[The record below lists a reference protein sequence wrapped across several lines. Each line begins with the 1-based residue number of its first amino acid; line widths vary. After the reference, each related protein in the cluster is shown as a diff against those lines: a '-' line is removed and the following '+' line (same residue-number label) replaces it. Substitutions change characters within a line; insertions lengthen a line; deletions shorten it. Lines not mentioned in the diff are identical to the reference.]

1 MADTSKNIHPWVRA
15 ESETRFGLYWAGISS
30 TPWREQEKRWFSRFL
45 ELFVNGAAQTGLLP
59 CFFLE
64 TRAIHLHCLKSFLKE
79 SAEFRALTVISRRP
93 WEPLPEEFSA
103 EEAEL
108 LRRQEKPFALENY
121 LGGQAQ
127 WFRNFPAG
135 KVIPAYFGLGGATM
149 LFIPPDPATAPPP
162 VDFPPGVKN
171 SPHFRE
177 LFARGNPV
185 EDLKYLL
192 LLKHK
197 ALAALKKAFSRGS
210 ESSQLLEA
218 VPVLVP
224 RLRSQ
229 DFFSLEQEVLDVL
242 FEASPIYL
250 AESPEDRGILL
261 ASAKPVDEMLAAL
274 VETVNAELAGA
285 KSEESVQ

>member
-1 MADTSKNIHPWVRA
+1 MPDPKSSIHPWIRA
-15 ESETRFGLYWAGISS
+15 ESETRFALYWAGVSS
-30 TPWREQEKRWFSRFL
+30 TPWREEEKRWFSLFL
-45 ELFVNGAAQTGLLP
+45 AHFITGAAQTGLLP

-64 TRAIHLHCLKSFLKE
+64 TRAIHLHCLKRFLKE
-79 SAEFRALTVISRRP
+79 SAEFRTLTVISRRP

-103 EEAEL
+103 DEAEL

-127 WFRNFPAG
+127 WFRNFPVA

-197 ALAALKKAFSRGS
+197 ALAALKQAFSRGA
-210 ESSQLLEA
+210 EGSQLLEA

-229 DFFSLEQEVLDVL
+229 DFFSLEQGVLNAL
-242 FEASPIYL
+242 FDASPVYL
-250 AESPEDRGILL
+250 AESPEDRGVLL
-261 ASAKPVDEMLAAL
+261 ASAKPLDEMLAAL
-274 VETVNAELAGA
+274 AETVNAELAGG
-285 KSEESVQ
+285 KHEEHVQ